1 MGLVVWV
8 GLWVWQDMAPSWTE
22 LGLRL
27 MSWAPTVDAVALTS
41 GNESGGWEEKTAGVD
56 ALEHEEGK

>member
-8 GLWVWQDMAPSWTE
+8 GLWVWQDMAPRLTE

-27 MSWAPTVDAVALTS
+27 KSLAATVEAVALTS
-41 GNESGGWEEKTAGVD
+41 GNESGGLEEKTAGVD